1 MNGTSIIPSGTEAMS
16 AGNVVFG
23 GMIGLG
29 IDAVSGAMNKYPDL
43 VTVAMIP
50 DATCQ
55 QPLAARRHGQLT
67 KDVRGT
73 PPRPG
78 RLGKTGQEQSP
89 TRVYKLAGLETF
101 QSSRAP
107 TLTR

>member
-1 MNGTSIIPSGTEAMS
+1 MS

-50 DATCQ
+50 DATCE
-55 QPLAARRHGQLT
+55 QPLTPRRRPGQL
-67 KDVRGT
+67 
-73 PPRPG
+73 
-78 RLGKTGQEQSP
+78 
-89 TRVYKLAGLETF
+89 
-101 QSSRAP
+101 
-107 TLTR
+107 

>member
-1 MNGTSIIPSGTEAMS
+1 VNGTSIIPSGTEAMS

-55 QPLAARRHGQLT
+55 QPLAPRRRPGQL
-67 KDVRGT
+67 
-73 PPRPG
+73 
-78 RLGKTGQEQSP
+78 
-89 TRVYKLAGLETF
+89 
-101 QSSRAP
+101 
-107 TLTR
+107 

>member
-1 MNGTSIIPSGTEAMS
+1 MS

-50 DATCQ
+50 DAICDRP
-55 QPLAARRHGQLT
+55 PLSGPFGML
-67 KDVRGT
+67 V
-73 PPRPG
+73 
-78 RLGKTGQEQSP
+78 
-89 TRVYKLAGLETF
+89 
-101 QSSRAP
+101 
-107 TLTR
+107 